1 MTMKYLRCCCVM
13 AVMVF
18 NTNPAAAE
26 RVIIVEPGLWEY
38 THNLTIPGLLTPS
51 ASPET
56 ECITPK
62 EAERNLTDIL
72 GELSDDG
79 GCTVT
84 NLKDTLNTVKFD
96 LSCKSNIESV
106 SLNATGQLSFRYGR
120 TKISGTAAGVISV
133 NGIEMNVSGIGNA
146 KRIGRCK

>member
-1 MTMKYLRCCCVM
+1 MI
-13 AVMVF
+13 AAMVF
-18 NTNPAAAE
+18 CTTPAAAE

-38 THNLTIPGLLTPS
+38 THNLTIPGLLVPS
-51 ASPET
+51 ASAKT

-62 EAERNLTDIL
+62 EAKRSLPDLL
-72 GELSDDG
+72 GELSDGG

-96 LSCKSNIESV
+96 LSCKSSIESV
-106 SLNATGQLSFRYGR
+106 SLNSVGQLAFRYGR
-120 TKISGTAAGVISV
+120 TKITGSAAAMISINGV
-133 NGIEMNVSGIGNA
+133 EMKVSGVGSA